1 MLIEKTSILDC
12 KTIYLN
18 TIDSNGHGLLTTIYS
33 QIDIKFSIER
43 VYYIYNV
50 PNNSTRGGHA
60 HFKLNQLLIATSGS
74 FDIILNDGKTKKRVK
89 LSKPNE
95 AILIPP
101 MIWRDMENFT
111 KHSCCLVLASLPYDE
126 TDYIRD
132 KDEFYRLKAQSGLS
146 CP

>member
-1 MLIEKTSILDC
+1 MLREKTSILDC
-12 KTIYLN
+12 QIIDLN
-18 TIDSNGHGLLTTIYS
+18 TIDSNGHGSLTTIYS
-33 QIDIKFSIER
+33 QIDIEFSIER

-50 PNNSTRGGHA
+50 PNSSKRGGHA

-74 FDIILNDGKTKKRVK
+74 FEIILDDGRRKKRVK

-95 AILIPP
+95 AILIPS

-111 KHSCCLVLASLPYDE
+111 KDSCCLVLASLPYDE

-132 KDEFYRLKAQSGLS
+132 KDEFNRLKA
-146 CP
+146 